1 LESQQGASFVCFLEL
16 SATIFPHLH
25 PLFTPHNN
33 NNNNNMM
40 MILAMMMIA
49 GAAPAPAPTSS
60 TTTASPTSPSLTDDD
75 NDDDLF
81 PTAPSL
87 TAAMIRTASY
97 KELQRLAKAHNKPAN
112 VSARVI
118 KRSLLALIEPP
129 LAEARATVGA
139 ERNQILD
146 DMHTAAELQDS
157 PSSEPEPNHSQPSPH
172 SIERHRRRD
181 AARQSLQAAIR
192 RSPRLNPPVSTRQT
206 PASEDELCR
215 LAHVMA
221 DPELA
226 LIRGRIFD
234 AESQATLDASL
245 RSPWED
251 IAAAFND
258 LDNVYLHPT
267 NNDSAWD
274 DPDRDIAH
282 IDPNPPNSNPPRTG
296 TYLAEKWRNMRQWF
310 TAPYGRWEASGQMDG
325 SSPIQDF
332 IHWED
337 GASKTPHPI
346 VVIYSSTCTKTS
358 PTCCQSQARRSLALP
373 PSSHRRRPAP
383 LCVRGPAGSVELSDQ
398 TGPGGN
404 RLRQR

>member
-1 LESQQGASFVCFLEL
+1 VQTGARN
-16 SATIFPHLH
+16 AYGRPR
-25 PLFTPHNN
+25 
-33 NNNNNMM
+33 
-40 MILAMMMIA
+40 AQ
-49 GAAPAPAPTSS
+49 SS
-60 TTTASPTSPSLTDDD
+60 
-75 NDDDLF
+75 
-81 PTAPSL
+81 
-87 TAAMIRTASY
+87 
-97 KELQRLAKAHNKPAN
+97 
-112 VSARVI
+112 
-118 KRSLLALIEPP
+118 RSS
-129 LAEARATVGA
+129 V
-139 ERNQILD
+139 
-146 DMHTAAELQDS
+146 
-157 PSSEPEPNHSQPSPH
+157 
-172 SIERHRRRD
+172 
-181 AARQSLQAAIR
+181 
-192 RSPRLNPPVSTRQT
+192 
-206 PASEDELCR
+206 
-215 LAHVMA
+215 
-221 DPELA
+221 
-226 LIRGRIFD
+226 IRGRIFD

-258 LDNVYLHPT
+258 LDNVHPT